1 MGLGCGRRAR
11 FRSWVCGCF
20 IAFSNDQVH
29 ILDPGSNLING
40 QFPGELADAGDLAG
54 GGQDDVLAAG
64 LGMAPAILA
73 GNVNVEIG
81 MEMVLD
87 GGDAV
92 AMLPEQRDQF
102 LDEGG
107 FAAAGF
113 ADEGEDGDGHG
124 DDFKPSG
131 GICGI
136 FAIFCLLECVIN
148 AGFDLVIC
156 AGCWVG
162 HPPAQA
168 GDTCSPG
175 GEVDPGGS
183 VCPDGRSGGF
193 SGGKSAGDAEFG
205 QFGLSGSGADRR
217 GGDGQYSGGAGTVPH
232 LRREA
237 ALMKFSLVLLGLF
250 MLGVVFGTTG
260 FAPQFLLIDGVS
272 MQLVRVLLLLV
283 GLGMG
288 LDPQFFTY
296 LRHVNLRMLL
306 VPSGV
311 ALGSLLGAGL
321 VALVLPGL
329 SVRDG
334 AAVGAGMGYYSLSS
348 ILIGQVRGAEL
359 GVVALISNI
368 LREVSTL
375 LLAPLLV
382 RVGGK
387 LAPIASAGATSSD
400 TTLPVIQR
408 YTDSATTL
416 IAVVNGLVLTLLVPI
431 SGYISVV
438 RFVFGD

>member
-1 MGLGCGRRAR
+1 MR
-11 FRSWVCGCF
+11 
-20 IAFSNDQVH
+20 
-29 ILDPGSNLING
+29 
-40 QFPGELADAGDLAG
+40 
-54 GGQDDVLAAG
+54 
-64 LGMAPAILA
+64 
-73 GNVNVEIG
+73 
-81 MEMVLD
+81 
-87 GGDAV
+87 
-92 AMLPEQRDQF
+92 
-102 LDEGG
+102 
-107 FAAAGF
+107 
-113 ADEGEDGDGHG
+113 
-124 DDFKPSG
+124 
-131 GICGI
+131 
-136 FAIFCLLECVIN
+136 
-148 AGFDLVIC
+148 
-156 AGCWVG
+156 
-162 HPPAQA
+162 
-168 GDTCSPG
+168 
-175 GEVDPGGS
+175 
-183 VCPDGRSGGF
+183 
-193 SGGKSAGDAEFG
+193 
-205 QFGLSGSGADRR
+205 
-217 GGDGQYSGGAGTVPH
+217 
-232 LRREA
+232 
-237 ALMKFSLVLLGLF
+237 FSLVLLGLF

-306 VPSGV
+306 VPIGG
-311 ALGSLLGAGL
+311 AMGSLLGAGL

-431 SGYISVV
+431 LVT
-438 RFVFGD
+438 FLL

>member
-1 MGLGCGRRAR
+1 MR
-11 FRSWVCGCF
+11 
-20 IAFSNDQVH
+20 
-29 ILDPGSNLING
+29 
-40 QFPGELADAGDLAG
+40 
-54 GGQDDVLAAG
+54 
-64 LGMAPAILA
+64 
-73 GNVNVEIG
+73 
-81 MEMVLD
+81 
-87 GGDAV
+87 
-92 AMLPEQRDQF
+92 
-102 LDEGG
+102 
-107 FAAAGF
+107 
-113 ADEGEDGDGHG
+113 
-124 DDFKPSG
+124 
-131 GICGI
+131 
-136 FAIFCLLECVIN
+136 
-148 AGFDLVIC
+148 
-156 AGCWVG
+156 
-162 HPPAQA
+162 
-168 GDTCSPG
+168 
-175 GEVDPGGS
+175 
-183 VCPDGRSGGF
+183 
-193 SGGKSAGDAEFG
+193 
-205 QFGLSGSGADRR
+205 
-217 GGDGQYSGGAGTVPH
+217 
-232 LRREA
+232 
-237 ALMKFSLVLLGLF
+237 FSLVLLGLF

-306 VPSGV
+306 VPIGG

-431 SGYISVV
+431 LVT
-438 RFVFGD
+438 FLL